1 MNTLENNK
9 KKERKKKLQDMMMS
23 KCDGESTTC

>member
-9 KKERKKKLQDMMMS
+9 KKEKKKLQDMMMS